1 MSIGTKKTHTCSFTG
16 RKRAGSSEGQN
27 VKALQTNL
35 HLEDEFSFAAA
46 SIQPFQGVDFLKY
59 PESIPLETSFS
70 NFWQVYEIT
79 TLPLVGEFFDWHRPQ
94 TSIYINVSSRWFR
107 NPAITSWGWQFIPSI
122 YQDLYIPM
130 DFFHKAHQQTN
141 HHDGDHCR
149 LYDWFSEYRLRAA
162 GREDILEKAKPIH
175 FQFVGW

>member
-59 PESIPLETSFS
+59 PESIPLETFFS

-94 TSIYINVSSRWFR
+94 TSIYIYIYISMFPPGGSEIRRSPVEVGKSLSNYLR
-107 NPAITSWGWQFIPSI
+107 GFIH
-122 YQDLYIPM
+122 PM
-130 DFFHKAHQQTN
+130 DFFHQVV
-141 HHDGDHCR
+141 R
-149 LYDWFSEYRLRAA
+149 LVFRVPFA
-162 GREDILEKAKPIH
+162 GSWPGGHLGEGVSRSKI
-175 FQFVGW
+175 QFVGW

>member
-107 NPAITSWGWQFIPSI
+107 NPAITS
-122 YQDLYIPM
+122 
-130 DFFHKAHQQTN
+130 
-141 HHDGDHCR
+141 
-149 LYDWFSEYRLRAA
+149 
-162 GREDILEKAKPIH
+162 
-175 FQFVGW
+175 